1 MKGHRPRNRNCHLT
15 GPHNCCGQNRS
26 KGKNWERGLQQE
38 FPQLGRCGNSPCP
51 ERRACIAS
59 FSLMGQ
65 DLLFFPFRKM
75 QNFVKCLRFPSHVR
89 SLYQPLS
96 RKRLTLVSFLG
107 ICSFTNEFIA
117 ASCSYKG
124 LLLLLCYFLFQALL
138 LRCFVSLVDY

>member
-1 MKGHRPRNRNCHLT
+1 MAHIIVVGKIGVKGRI
-15 GPHNCCGQNRS
+15 G
-26 KGKNWERGLQQE
+26 KGEYSR
-38 FPQLGRCGNSPCP
+38 NSPSWEDVETP
-51 ERRACIAS
+51 PVPREELALHPSPLWAETY
-59 FSLMGQ
+59 F
-65 DLLFFPFRKM
+65 FFPFRKM

-138 LRCFVSLVDY
+138 LRCSVSLVDY